1 MYKKTI
7 AVLFGGCSSE
17 YAISLQ
23 SAYSV
28 LTQIDRTDYHVIPVG
43 ISKKGE
49 WFAYYG
55 KYENIADD
63 SWQKDTE
70 RKIPAV
76 LSPDRRIRG
85 LIEFYGERCHV
96 VSLDAVFPILHGKN
110 GEDGTVQGLC
120 GLAGIPVIG
129 CNLISSALCMDKC
142 RAHMLVQAEGIGV
155 PDSVRLTRGMSK
167 ETVTEAIS
175 HLNYPL
181 FIKPVRSG
189 SSFGIRRVSSEAEV
203 PDALENA
210 FFYGYE
216 AVAEETADG
225 FEVGCAILG
234 NDDLTVGRV
243 DEIELAGDFFDFT
256 EKYSLKTSKIHMPAR
271 ISSETEARIQKTA
284 KQIYRILGCSVFAR
298 VDLFLQKDGSI
309 LFNEVNTIPGFTDHS
324 RFPNMLKG
332 IGLSFSEIVAAI
344 LRLGMEN
351 EA

>member
-17 YAISLQ
+17 YAISIQ

-28 LTQIDRTDYHVIPVG
+28 LTQINRTDYHVIPVG

-129 CNLISSALCMDKC
+129 CNLISSALCMDKY
-142 RAHMLVQAEGIGV
+142 RAHKLVQAEGIGV

-189 SSFGIRRVSSEAEV
+189 SSFGIRRVSSETEV
-203 PDALENA
+203 SDALENA
-210 FFYGYE
+210 FFYDYE
-216 AVAEETADG
+216 AVAEETAG
-225 FEVGCAILG
+225 PA
-234 NDDLTVGRV
+234 
-243 DEIELAGDFFDFT
+243 
-256 EKYSLKTSKIHMPAR
+256 LKSDAP
-271 ISSETEARIQKTA
+271 SWET
-284 KQIYRILGCSVFAR
+284 
-298 VDLFLQKDGSI
+298 
-309 LFNEVNTIPGFTDHS
+309 TI
-324 RFPNMLKG
+324 
-332 IGLSFSEIVAAI
+332 
-344 LRLGMEN
+344 
-351 EA
+351 